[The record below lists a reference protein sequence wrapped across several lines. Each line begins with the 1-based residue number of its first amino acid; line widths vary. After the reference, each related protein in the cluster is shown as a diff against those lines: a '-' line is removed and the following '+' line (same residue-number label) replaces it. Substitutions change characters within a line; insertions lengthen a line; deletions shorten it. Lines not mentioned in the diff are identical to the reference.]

1 MGVCVPVAG
10 SRRNDPTG
18 TLGSGDTVGED
29 GAALGGALAVARS
42 RRSDGNGSGVPGGA
56 MSAGGADERAADVG
70 MGDPLEEAPSGVEP
84 GAADALSG
92 DGDGAGTIV
101 TARVSS
107 VGLPAGRTALP
118 RIWSPS
124 QAEKTDAWSVVRDR
138 ALRSPTCQT

>member
-1 MGVCVPVAG
+1 VTGVCVPVAG

-18 TLGSGDTVGED
+18 TLGSGDAVAED

-56 MSAGGADERAADVG
+56 MRVGDGDEPAGDVG
-70 MGDPLEEAPSGVEP
+70 KPAGDADIGDSVAEAPSAVEP
-84 GAADALSG
+84 GAGDALSG
-92 DGDGAGTIV
+92 DRDGTGTIV
-101 TARVSS
+101 TARLSS

-124 QAEKTDAWSVVRDR
+124 QAEKTDA
-138 ALRSPTCQT
+138 

>member
-18 TLGSGDTVGED
+18 TLGSGDAVAED
-29 GAALGGALAVARS
+29 GAALGGELAVARS

-56 MSAGGADERAADVG
+56 MRVGDADEPSGDADEPSGDGDEPAGDVG
-70 MGDPLEEAPSGVEP
+70 IGDSVAEAPSAVEP
-84 GAADALSG
+84 GAGDELSG
-92 DGDGAGTIV
+92 DGDGAGRIV

-107 VGLPAGRTALP
+107 LGLPAGRTALP

-124 QAEKTDAWSVVRDR
+124 QAEKTDA
-138 ALRSPTCQT
+138 